1 MSLDANERLATET
14 MMGKAMTVTDSKTL
28 WGEGPEKKSMFFFY
42 LFELLSFQSAVLP
55 AFTVLTYF
63 CLDNKNNAQGGGG
76 GGELPYKPIWDMP
89 FFRVSFFSINS

>member
-1 MSLDANERLATET
+1 
-14 MMGKAMTVTDSKTL
+14 MGKAMTVTDSKTL
-28 WGEGPEKKSMFFFY
+28 WGEDPEKKSMFFFH

-63 CLDNKNNAQGGGG
+63 CLNNKNNTRGGA
-76 GGELPYKPIWDMP
+76 LPYKPIWDMP